1 MEFTVDVTMDAFKP
15 LSEDALFDIAEIGGV
30 AVGRLGGARVDATFT
45 VKAADVTRAT
55 ERAIA
60 MIVER
65 IPGTVV
71 AVEAMTTD
79 GFDRRLENQTEI
91 AGVTEVARMLG
102 VTKQRVSSLSKRGD
116 FPQPLAKL
124 AAGPVWR
131 AGDLTTFAE
140 GWQRKAGRP
149 TTRVTEHVLAEARQ
163 LGNIPSRMTGL
174 KLSNPNPT
182 GKGTSVTLR
191 ASKSSLLGTR
201 SSKDGSFRMR
211 DSSAAPSRVG
221 KGSSSTRRSSATA
234 KK

>member
-1 MEFTVDVTMDAFKP
+1 MEFTVDITMDASKP

-30 AVGRLGGARVDATFT
+30 AVGRLGGSRIDATFT
-45 VKAADVTRAT
+45 INAADVAGAT

-60 MIVER
+60 MVVER

-79 GFDRRLENQTEI
+79 EFDRRLENQTEI

-102 VTKQRVSSLSKRGD
+102 VTKQRVSSLSKRDD
-116 FPQPLAKL
+116 FPEPLAKL

-149 TTRVTEHVLAEARQ
+149 TTRVAEHWLAEAKQ
-163 LGNIPSRMTGL
+163 LGTIPTRMIGLKLANTGL
-174 KLSNPNPT
+174 KAKSKP
-182 GKGTSVTLR
+182 VTLR
-191 ASKSSLLGTR
+191 ASKGASLGSR
-201 SSKDGSFRMR
+201 SSKDGSFAM
-211 DSSAAPSRVG
+211 S
-221 KGSSSTRRSSATA
+221 GSSSAPPRDGRVPSSIRRSTAAA